1 MNIVKQG
8 FLLKGCLSVQVR
20 IMSCSMMQHAAAA
33 PNHWGYS
40 TCLTLI
46 TPACGVPISSA
57 LAASCRSCSYLAVYL
72 SFLLLFGGCSP
83 LRKHCWQHG
92 IMFPS
97 STQGPIT
104 SRNRCPTVMHR
115 DLLKYQPEKDPSM
128 PKERTNLDQ
137 LVVAPRRLGISGAEM
152 GAVDAWFFDRLQ
164 MFQGEWPT
172 NVGLHNL
179 GVSSFLLCI
188 YIYIMHIYKYIYIYT
203 YNILIIF
210 IRKKWTNLCKTG
222 SGLQRP
228 SLHFI
233 PWWYINWYELMSSA
247 GTSPAP
253 QQKWLFVSETS
264 PRYIYIYII

>member
-188 YIYIMHIYKYIYIYT
+188 YIYIYNAYIQIYIYT
-203 YNILIIF
+203 HTIF
-210 IRKKWTNLCKTG
+210 WSFSSGKNGQISARRAQGYKGRLCT
-222 SGLQRP
+222 
-228 SLHFI
+228 
-233 PWWYINWYELMSSA
+233 SSPD
-247 GTSPAP
+247 G
-253 QQKWLFVSETS
+253 
-264 PRYIYIYII
+264 I